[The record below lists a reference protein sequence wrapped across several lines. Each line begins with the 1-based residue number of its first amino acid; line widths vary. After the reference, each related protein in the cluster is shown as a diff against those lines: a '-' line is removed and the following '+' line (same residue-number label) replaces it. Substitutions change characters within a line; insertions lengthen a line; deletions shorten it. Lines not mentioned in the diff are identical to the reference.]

1 MRKHQI
7 SLNELP
13 QLINIL
19 EKENKETERLQTE
32 QNALKFRDEHLI
44 SEYEEELAKNKKVI
58 KKIDADYVRKEAFE

>member
-1 MRKHQI
+1 MRKHQK
-7 SLNELP
+7 SFNELP